1 MVAPDP
7 SPASSPPQRR
17 QGLLIGI
24 VIAGGIA
31 LLLALLY
38 AIATFFLFQG
48 LNELEAT
55 IVRQDTRRALDA
67 IAAER
72 NQVRANVC
80 DYARWDSPYDYMAN
94 GRPGSGNHEFER
106 SSLVL
111 ATQKNLDLNVLAVLT
126 PDGTYHYGQ
135 QRTATGDRLEPL
147 APTLERYLSAWP
159 QRQQPLRPDSEAAG
173 WLQTERGPMLLGLCA
188 ITNRNV
194 DAPARGVLV
203 MGRYV
208 DQARLDAI
216 EQQLRVSVALI
227 PLTPA
232 HALPPNL
239 QAIRDRLRSQPSYP
253 NSAIPDR
260 AIVIIPDGRDRI
272 TSYIRQDDLNGTP
285 LALIQVATTR
295 SLHQEGIL
303 ASRTFGWVLLIAGSL
318 FGGLSW
324 WLLQRF
330 WAESERRA
338 RTEEALARE
347 SALRETNARYREK
360 AIELEQALD
369 ELRQTQGQ
377 LIHTE
382 KMSALGRLVAGVAH
396 EINNPASFI
405 MGNLTYLQE
414 SWQQAIAHLQRAANE
429 HPPLAE
435 SLQHWDD
442 DLAFEDAIADVEQ
455 AFQSA
460 QNGTNRIRNIILSLR
475 TFAHLDREPRQPVPL
490 DQGLDS
496 TLDLLQHRASAQGDR
511 PAVRLIRHY
520 DPVPPVPCNVR
531 DIHQVFAHLL
541 ENAFDAFDRAH
552 QDGPPDYGSAP
563 PTLTLRLQQQDHC
576 ALIAIANNG
585 PPIPPHLIPQLFDPF
600 FTTKPVGQGTGLG
613 LFSSHQIVRQHGGT
627 LRVSS
632 MAHYTEFTIALPL
645 QPTPPRLQ
653 KTAATSP

>member
-1 MVAPDP
+1 M
-7 SPASSPPQRR
+7 
-17 QGLLIGI
+17 LGI

-31 LLLALLY
+31 VLLALLF

-48 LNELEAT
+48 LNDLEAS
-55 IVRQDTRRALDA
+55 IIRQDTRRALDA

-106 SSLVL
+106 SSLVI

-126 PDGTYHYGQ
+126 PDGTYYYGQ
-135 QRTATGDRLEPL
+135 QRTATGDRLEPM
-147 APTLERYLSAWP
+147 APSLRRYLAAWP
-159 QRQQPLRPDSEAAG
+159 QQQRPLRPDSEAAG
-173 WLQTERGPMLLGLCA
+173 WLQTERGPMLIGLCA
-188 ITNRNV
+188 ITTRNV
-194 DAPARGVLV
+194 DAPPRGVLV

-208 DQARLDAI
+208 NQARLAAI
-216 EQQLRVSVALI
+216 ERQLRVSVSLI
-227 PLTPA
+227 PLQPA
-232 HALPPNL
+232 QALPPNL
-239 QAIRDRLRSQPSYP
+239 QAIRDRLRPQPSYG

-260 AIVIIPDGRDRI
+260 AIVIIPEGRDRL
-272 TSYIRQDDLNGTP
+272 TSYIRQDDLNGNP
-285 LALIQVATTR
+285 LALIQIATGR
-295 SLHQEGIL
+295 SLHREGIL
-303 ASRTFGWVLLIAGSL
+303 ASRTFGWVLLVAGSL
-318 FGGLSW
+318 FGGISW
-324 WLLQRF
+324 WLLQRV

-369 ELRQTQGQ
+369 DLRQTQGQ

-396 EINNPASFI
+396 EINNPATFI

-414 SWQQAIAHLQRAANE
+414 SWLQAIAHLQRAAATY
-429 HPPLAE
+429 PPFAE
-435 SLQHWDD
+435 TLRHWDD
-442 DLAFEDAIADVEQ
+442 ELGFEDAIADVDQ

-460 QNGTNRIRNIILSLR
+460 QNGTTRIRNIILSLR

-511 PAVRLIRHY
+511 PAVQILRHY
-520 DPVPPVPCNVR
+520 DPIPPVPCNVR

-541 ENAFDAFDRAH
+541 ENAFDAFERAH
-552 QDGPPDYGSAP
+552 RDGPPDYDRTP
-563 PTLTLRLQQQDHC
+563 PTLTLRIQRREDH

-627 LRVSS
+627 LTVTSVP
-632 MAHYTEFTIALPL
+632 HCTEFTIALPL
-645 QPTPPRLQ
+645 QATVARPQ
-653 KTAATSP
+653 KTAAIGP